1 MNRTDQ
7 MKRVL
12 IPALTLVLLFVLFR
26 TDDSEPSEAS
36 EAESTTEAETSLREP
51 IQPDSGAEMPAV
63 VRRWPR
69 VELPALLKFDP
80 FTLPAALR
88 INSQVA
94 SVIEK
99 PASDIQK
106 QEEAERQTER
116 ERLMARATALL
127 QKNVSVVYQ
136 NESGT
141 VALIDSRPV
150 RVGDHL
156 EEGIRIVEISLEG
169 IVLQIED

>member
-12 IPALTLVLLFVLFR
+12 IPVLTLVLLFVLFR
-26 TDDSEPSEAS
+26 TDDSEPSETS
-36 EAESTTEAETSLREP
+36 EAESTTEAENSPVETTA
-51 IQPDSGAEMPAV
+51 PDSGFDMPAV
-63 VRRWPR
+63 VRRWPQ

-88 INSQVA
+88 ISSQAA
-94 SVIEK
+94 SVNEK
-99 PASDIQK
+99 PASDVQE
-106 QEEAERQTER
+106 QEEAERQIER
-116 ERLMARATALL
+116 ERLVARAAALL

-150 RVGDHL
+150 RVGDQL
-156 EEGIRIVEISLEG
+156 EEGIRIVEISPKG